1 MKKLLAVFLLMGVL
15 FMSENADAQ
24 MTYVTLDTNYGVI
37 KLELDGDKAPVSTAN
52 FVKYVEDG
60 FYSDVI
66 FHRVIDGFMI
76 QGGGFTREFVQK
88 ETMAPIKNEAANGLK
103 NARGTIAM
111 ARTNDPNSATSQFF
125 INLIDNDFLDYK
137 DSSVRGIGYA
147 VFGRVI
153 EGMDVVDKIA
163 KVETG
168 NNKGHQDVPKKTV
181 IINKAAV
188 VFDSK

>member
-1 MKKLLAVFLLMGVL
+1 MKKLLAMFLLMGVF

-24 MTYVTLDTNYGVI
+24 MTYVTLDTNYGII
-37 KLELDGDKAPVSTAN
+37 KLELDGTKAPISTAN

-60 FYSDVI
+60 FYDNVI
-66 FHRVIDGFMI
+66 FHRVIDGFMV

-88 ETMAPIKNEAANGLK
+88 ETLAPIKNEAANGLK
-103 NARGTIAM
+103 NARGSIAM
-111 ARTNDPNSATSQFF
+111 ARTNDPNSATAQFF
-125 INLIDNDFLDYK
+125 INLIDNDFLDFK
-137 DSSVRGIGYA
+137 DPSARGIGYA
-147 VFGRVI
+147 VFGRVV

-168 NNKGHQDVPKKTV
+168 TNKGHQDVPKKTV
-181 IINKAAV
+181 IINKATV